1 MVARV
6 DPELARTLLVA
17 TKLDGKLRMFS
28 RAEDL
33 HRLLNP
39 PSLNW
44 NVTNLN
50 EDGFPAG
57 VFSFDYVWGLYTLVT
72 MAIAI
77 CPISFGMCNS
87 CYQVVTKDDD
97 DTSDIKLK
105 PKKGGSSS
113 NA

>member
-1 MVARV
+1 
-6 DPELARTLLVA
+6 
-17 TKLDGKLRMFS
+17 
-28 RAEDL
+28 
-33 HRLLNP
+33 
-39 PSLNW
+39 
-44 NVTNLN
+44 
-50 EDGFPAG
+50 
-57 VFSFDYVWGLYTLVT
+57 

-105 PKKGGSSS
+105 SKKGGSSS